1 MRIPYVKRA
10 VISVD
15 VEQDCPPF
23 LDSMRGVEEGLP
35 RLLAM
40 FAAEGILATF
50 FSTGRIAELYPERIR
65 EICAG
70 GHELGGHGYSH
81 RRFDHMDDA
90 EARTDLAKTRQ
101 ALEPFDSRIVSFR
114 APNLRL
120 PAHYVPL
127 LSAHGFRI
135 DSSLAA
141 YKPPFARKTV
151 VANGITRVPVSVTS
165 SVLRL
170 PLPLVKAVLGRARDP
185 VLFVHPWEFVD
196 MSRTGIRLD
205 CRFNTGEPALANLWA
220 IIRWLKKTGYR
231 FLTLSELASQTT
243 RVGSEG

>member
-1 MRIPYVKRA
+1 MPPVKGA

-101 ALEPFDSRIVSFR
+101 ALEPFASRIISFR

-120 PAHYVPL
+120 PARYVPL

-196 MSRTGIRLD
+196 MSGTGIRLD
-205 CRFNTGEPALANLWA
+205 CRFNTGEPALANLSA
-220 IIRWLKKTGYR
+220 IIRWLKETGYR
-231 FLTLSELASQTT
+231 FRTLSELASQTT

>member
-1 MRIPYVKRA
+1 MRMPPVKRA

-35 RLLAM
+35 QLLAM

-70 GHELGGHGYSH
+70 SHELGGHGYSH

-101 ALEPFDSRIVSFR
+101 ALAPFDSRIISFR

-120 PAHYVPL
+120 PARYVPL
-127 LSAHGFRI
+127 LSDHGFRI

-185 VLFVHPWEFVD
+185 VLFVHPWELID
-196 MSRTGIRLD
+196 MSGTEIRLD
-205 CRFNTGEPALANLWA
+205 CRFNTGEPALANLTA
-220 IIRWLKKTGYR
+220 IIRWLKETGYR
-231 FLTLSELASQTT
+231 FLTLSEFASQAT
-243 RVGSEG
+243 RDGSEG

>member
-1 MRIPYVKRA
+1 MRMPLVKRA
-10 VISVD
+10 AISVD

-23 LDSMRGVEEGLP
+23 LESMRGVEEGLP

-40 FAAEGILATF
+40 FAAEGVLGTF

-65 EICAG
+65 DICAR
-70 GHELGGHGYSH
+70 GHEVGGHGYSH
-81 RRFDHMDDA
+81 RRFDHMGDA

-101 ALEPFDSRIVSFR
+101 ALEPFDSRLTSFR

-120 PAHYVPL
+120 PERYVPL
-127 LSAHGFRI
+127 LSAHGFHV

-141 YKPPFARKTV
+141 YKPPFARTTV

-170 PLPLVKAVLGRARDP
+170 PLPLVKAVLERVRAP
-185 VLFVHPWEFVD
+185 VLFVHPWELVD

-205 CRFNTGEPALANLWA
+205 CRFNTGEPALANLSA
-220 IIRWLKKTGYR
+220 IIRWLKETGYR
-231 FLTLSELASQTT
+231 FLTVSEFASQTT
-243 RVGSEG
+243 RAG